1 MDIIAKISEELG
13 VKDWQVKAAVELI
26 DEGCTIPFIARYRKE
41 KTGSL
46 NDEELRNLGERLTY
60 LRNLEE
66 KKAQVISAIES
77 QEKLTPELKKQ
88 IEEAQTLVSVE
99 DLYRPYRP
107 KRRTRAMIAKENGLE
122 PLAQLIAS
130 QMLTQPLEETAKAY
144 INENVKDTK
153 AALTG
158 ASDILAEQVS
168 DEANYRT
175 AIRRMTVKEG
185 VLKTTAKK
193 PEEKSVYEMYYDYSE
208 PVKRIV
214 GHRILAI
221 NRGEKEKILTVTLE
235 APEAEILSW
244 LEKRIIKKQEPET
257 TEFLKTMIADSYR
270 RLIAPAIEREIR
282 SDLTETAED
291 GAIKVF
297 GKNLTQLLMQPPIA
311 GVTVLGWDPAFRTG
325 CKLAVVDPT
334 GQVLDTTVVYPTA
347 PTTPAKI
354 AAAKETVK
362 KMIKKYHVELISLGN
377 GTASRESEA
386 VIAEMLHEIPE
397 KVSYMITNEAGASVY
412 SASKLATEEFPNFD
426 VGQRSA
432 ASIARRVQDPLA
444 ELVKID
450 PKAIGVGQYQHD
462 MNQKKLGETLG
473 GVVEDCVNRVGVD
486 VNTASASL
494 LEYVSGINKTLA
506 KNIVAYRE
514 ENGRFNSRRELLK
527 VAKLGPKAYEQCAGF
542 MRIHDGKEPLDTTG
556 IHPESYEAARLLLK
570 ETGLTPEN
578 LLNGPSVF
586 FIKDYKKT
594 AQKLGI
600 GEPTLRDMVKEL
612 SSPGR
617 DPREDMPLPI
627 LRSDVLEMKD
637 LKEGMILKGTVRNV
651 IDFGA
656 FVDIGVH
663 QDGLVHISHMTKKYI
678 KHPLE
683 AVSVG
688 DIVDVK
694 VISVDLAK
702 KRIGLSM
709 ILD

>member
-1 MDIIAKISEELG
+1 MDIIVKISEELG

-325 CKLAVVDPT
+325 CKLAVVY
-334 GQVLDTTVVYPTA
+334 TT
-347 PTTPAKI
+347 
-354 AAAKETVK
+354 
-362 KMIKKYHVELISLGN
+362 
-377 GTASRESEA
+377 
-386 VIAEMLHEIPE
+386 
-397 KVSYMITNEAGASVY
+397 
-412 SASKLATEEFPNFD
+412 
-426 VGQRSA
+426 
-432 ASIARRVQDPLA
+432 
-444 ELVKID
+444 
-450 PKAIGVGQYQHD
+450 
-462 MNQKKLGETLG
+462 
-473 GVVEDCVNRVGVD
+473 
-486 VNTASASL
+486 
-494 LEYVSGINKTLA
+494 
-506 KNIVAYRE
+506 
-514 ENGRFNSRRELLK
+514 
-527 VAKLGPKAYEQCAGF
+527 
-542 MRIHDGKEPLDTTG
+542 
-556 IHPESYEAARLLLK
+556 
-570 ETGLTPEN
+570 
-578 LLNGPSVF
+578 
-586 FIKDYKKT
+586 
-594 AQKLGI
+594 
-600 GEPTLRDMVKEL
+600 
-612 SSPGR
+612 
-617 DPREDMPLPI
+617 
-627 LRSDVLEMKD
+627 
-637 LKEGMILKGTVRNV
+637 
-651 IDFGA
+651 
-656 FVDIGVH
+656 
-663 QDGLVHISHMTKKYI
+663 
-678 KHPLE
+678 
-683 AVSVG
+683 
-688 DIVDVK
+688 
-694 VISVDLAK
+694 
-702 KRIGLSM
+702 
-709 ILD
+709 